1 MDKVV
6 LETNLEG
13 AKLLFRGKVRDL
25 YDLGDKLLIVATD
38 RISAFDYILPT
49 GIPHKGKV
57 LTMLSAYWFNQM
69 KDIVRNHLITV
80 DVHKFPE
87 ELQKHSEVL
96 AGRSMLTIKAKRIDV
111 ECVVRGYISGSAW
124 EEYKKS
130 GSSCG
135 IKLPTCLAESDK
147 LSEPI
152 FTPAIKAASG
162 HDLNVSEDK
171 VVELLGRDLTSELRE
186 TSVRIY
192 ERAAKLAESKGII
205 IADTKFEFGLLGDEV
220 ILIDELLTPDS
231 SRFWSKADYRPGVSQ
246 KSFDKQFVRDYL
258 KGINWDKEPP
268 APPLPQDIVEKTAE
282 KYRQAYERLTGKRI

>member
-1 MDKVV
+1 
-6 LETNLEG
+6 
-13 AKLLFRGKVRDL
+13 
-25 YDLGDKLLIVATD
+25 
-38 RISAFDYILPT
+38 
-49 GIPHKGKV
+49 
-57 LTMLSAYWFNQM
+57 M

-96 AGRSMLTIKAKRIDV
+96 AGRSMLTVNAKRIDV

-135 IKLPTCLAESDK
+135 IKLPACLAESDK

-171 VVELLGRDLTSELRE
+171 VAELLGWDLTSELRE

-205 IADTKFEFGLLGDEV
+205 IADTKFEFGLLDDEV

-258 KGINWDKEPP
+258 KGIQWDMEPP
-268 APPLPQDIVEKTAE
+268 APPLPGDIVEKTAE
-282 KYRQAYERLTGKRI
+282 KYNHLIK

>member
-13 AKLLFRGKVRDL
+13 AKLLFRGKVRDI
-25 YDLGDKLLIVATD
+25 YDLDDRLLIVATD

-49 GIPHKGKV
+49 GIPNKGKV
-57 LTMLSAYWFNQM
+57 LTQLSAYWFDQM
-69 KDIVRNHLITV
+69 KSIVKNHLISV
-80 DVHKFPE
+80 DIRKFPA
-87 ELQKHSEVL
+87 ELQKYSDIL
-96 AGRSMLTIKAKRIDV
+96 AGRSMLTVKAKRIDV

-135 IKLPTCLAESDK
+135 IKLPAGLAESDK

-162 HDLNVSEDK
+162 HDVNVSEDK
-171 VVELLGRDLTSELRE
+171 VAELLGWDLTASLRE
-186 TSVRIY
+186 TSIRIY
-192 ERAAKLAESKGII
+192 ERAAKSAESKGII
-205 IADTKFEFGLLGDEV
+205 IADTKFEFGLIDNDV

-231 SRFWSKADYRPGVSQ
+231 SRFWSKADYRAGVSQ

-258 KGINWDKEPP
+258 KGIKWDMEPP
-268 APPLPQDIVEKTAE
+268 APPLPGDIVEKTAE
-282 KYRQAYERLTGKRI
+282 KYRQAYERLTGKRL

>member
-13 AKLLFRGKVRDL
+13 AKLLFRGKVRDI
-25 YDLGDKLLIVATD
+25 YDLDDRLLIVATD
-38 RISAFDYILPT
+38 RISAFDSILPT
-49 GIPHKGKV
+49 GIPNKGKV
-57 LTMLSAYWFNQM
+57 LTQLSAYWFNQM
-69 KDIVRNHLITV
+69 KDIVRNHMITV
-80 DVHKFPE
+80 DVSKFPE
-87 ELQKHSEVL
+87 ELQKHSDL
-96 AGRSMLTIKAKRIDV
+96 LSGRSMLTIKAKRIDV

-135 IKLPTCLAESDK
+135 IKLPACLAESDK

-162 HDLNVSEDK
+162 HDVNVSEDK
-171 VVELLGRDLTSELRE
+171 VAELLGGDLTSELRE
-186 TSVRIY
+186 TSIRIY
-192 ERAAKLAESKGII
+192 ERAAKSAESKGII
-205 IADTKFEFGLLGDEV
+205 IADTKLEFGLLDSEV

-258 KGINWDKEPP
+258 KGIKWDMEPP
-268 APPLPQDIVEKTAE
+268 APSLPGDIVEKTAE
-282 KYRQAYERLTGKRI
+282 KYRQAYERLTGRRI